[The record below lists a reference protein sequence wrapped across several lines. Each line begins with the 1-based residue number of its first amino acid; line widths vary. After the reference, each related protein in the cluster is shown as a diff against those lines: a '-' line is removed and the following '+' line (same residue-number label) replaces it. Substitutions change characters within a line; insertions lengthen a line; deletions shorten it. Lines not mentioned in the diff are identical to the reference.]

1 VPLVKGEKESDED
14 PQYNLTDYEK
24 KFYNS
29 FLADP
34 NSLSGRALNMIELKG
49 IPTEQM
55 GNHRKIREVEMPS
68 SNGIT
73 NSRSMA
79 VLAGVCLEN
88 GSWEGKSIFK
98 NPSTFQELSRTFNAY
113 NPAKILGTEVQFTQG
128 GLARFQYPK
137 HNVAAYGWG
146 GAGGSMIRF
155 APELSLSAGYMMN
168 KLGCRMAMNDP
179 RPNFLFD
186 ATLVCAKK
194 LLRK

>member
-113 NPAKILGTEVQFTQG
+113 NPDKISAISCFWLSQTPFYQFANFKTV
-128 GLARFQYPK
+128 ADN
-137 HNVAAYGWG
+137 HN
-146 GAGGSMIRF
+146 
-155 APELSLSAGYMMN
+155 
-168 KLGCRMAMNDP
+168 
-179 RPNFLFD
+179 
-186 ATLVCAKK
+186 LVCLYLFRTTK
-194 LLRK
+194 